1 MVKADR
7 REEIKT
13 IFRTKGEIKL
23 KELEER
29 FPDCSSMTLRRDIK
43 YLEEQGLVRRT
54 RGGAVAM
61 SNIMLVTEDDYQ
73 KRAMYNT
80 KKKIEIAKKAVKIF
94 QRGCSIYVDA
104 GSTMMFLAREIPG

>member
-1 MVKADR
+1 MKADR

-80 KKKIEIAKKAVKIF
+80 KRKSRLPKR
-94 QRGCSIYVDA
+94 Q
-104 GSTMMFLAREIPG
+104 